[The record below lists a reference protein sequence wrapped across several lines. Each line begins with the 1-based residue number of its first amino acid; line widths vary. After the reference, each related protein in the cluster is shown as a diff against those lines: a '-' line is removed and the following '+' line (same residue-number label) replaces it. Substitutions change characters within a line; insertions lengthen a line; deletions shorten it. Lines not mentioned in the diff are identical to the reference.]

1 MVAVVPMY
9 IPRGEMSCAAKV
21 LTQLNEAAPF
31 IVIVSAQS
39 SPKVVLPVALRLPV
53 ILTSPV
59 NPAAFV
65 PETVNVPV
73 TTVCPNVEV
82 PAVNAPPFVLII

>member
-1 MVAVVPMY
+1 M
-9 IPRGEMSCAAKV
+9 RFAAKV
-21 LTQLNEAAPF
+21 LTQLNEAVPF
-31 IVIVSAQS
+31 IVIVSVQL

-59 NPAAFV
+59 NPAAFE
-65 PETVNVPV
+65 PETVNVPP
-73 TTVCPNVEV
+73 TIVCPKLEV